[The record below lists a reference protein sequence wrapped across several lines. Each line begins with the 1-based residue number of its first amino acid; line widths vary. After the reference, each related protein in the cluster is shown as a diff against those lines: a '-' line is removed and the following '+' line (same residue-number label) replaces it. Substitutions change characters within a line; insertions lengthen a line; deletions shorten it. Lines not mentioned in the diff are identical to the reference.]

1 MKYKNGD
8 IVCLNDGRN
17 VYVFDVDRSNKQYQ
31 VVSTEDDD
39 TVFYITEDEVFMKL
53 T

>member
-8 IVCLNDGRN
+8 IICLNDGKN
-17 VYVFDVDRSNKQYQ
+17 VYVFDVNNSTKEYQ
-31 VVSTEDDD
+31 VVSMEDGDD
-39 TVFYITEDEVFMKL
+39 IFFITEEKVFMKL